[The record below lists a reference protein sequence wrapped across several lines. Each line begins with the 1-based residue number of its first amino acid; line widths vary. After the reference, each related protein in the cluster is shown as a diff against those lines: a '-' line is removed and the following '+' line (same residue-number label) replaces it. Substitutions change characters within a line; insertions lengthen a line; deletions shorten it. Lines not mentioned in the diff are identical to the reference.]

1 LFSAKPAP
9 HHTQRN
15 FTMGRTAKPP
25 QGFYTAGQAIKK
37 LHMSRSSLY
46 NLVERGQIKKI
57 TPPNKTDGFY
67 AKDDVDRIA
76 QAQEAFILQYAS
88 DTSTFTAAQEE
99 DIDGIAD
106 LNAELFG
113 GTRAS
118 RYDLRLAQYH
128 CNPEIFHVLKQDGI
142 VVGYVGIFPLKQE
155 AIDKIMA
162 GMPESRF
169 RIEVLAPE
177 YITQFRPSEADNVF
191 LIIGVK
197 QGVKKSRLYG
207 ARVIA
212 GTITFLEMLARKGVF
227 IKKAYGTSRTE
238 SGIGLSKNLG
248 FRLIMPSQE
257 DDDLLRFEL
266 DLETS
271 NNLLLRDY
279 QHLIKQSTRK
289 RPKNV
294 QAKTELE

>member
-1 LFSAKPAP
+1 
-9 HHTQRN
+9 
-15 FTMGRTAKPP
+15 MGRTAKPP
-25 QGFYTAGQAIKK
+25 HGFYTAGQAVKK

-46 NLVERGQIKKI
+46 NLVERGQVRKI

-76 QAQEAFILQYAS
+76 KDQEAFILQYAS
-88 DTSTFTAAQEE
+88 DTSSFSVAQEE
-99 DIDGIAD
+99 DIEGIAD

-113 GTRAS
+113 GTRSS
-118 RYDLRLAQYH
+118 RHDLRLAQYH

-142 VVGYVGIFPLKQE
+142 VVGYIGIFPLKQE
-155 AIDKIMA
+155 AIDRIVA

-169 RIEVLAPE
+169 RLEVLAPE
-177 YITQFRPSEADNVF
+177 YITRFRTGEADNVF

-212 GTITFLEMLARKGVF
+212 GTITFLEMLARRGVF
-227 IKKAYGTSRTE
+227 VRRVYGTSRTE
-238 SGIGLSKNLG
+238 QGTRLSKNLG
-248 FRLIMPSQE
+248 FRQITPTQEE
-257 DDDLLRFEL
+257 DDVLRFEL
-266 DLETS
+266 DLEES
-271 NNLLLRDY
+271 NNPLLREY
-279 QHLIKQSTRK
+279 QHLMKQAIRK

-294 QAKTELE
+294 SAKTELE

>member
-1 LFSAKPAP
+1 M
-9 HHTQRN
+9 
-15 FTMGRTAKPP
+15 FTVGRTAQPP
-25 QGFYTAGQAIKK
+25 KGFYTAGQAVKK

-57 TPPNKTDGFY
+57 TPPGKTDGFY
-67 AKDDVDRIA
+67 AKEDVDRLA
-76 QAQEAFILQYAS
+76 MAQEAFILQYAS
-88 DTSTFTAAQEE
+88 DTSTFAVAQEE
-99 DIDGIAD
+99 DIEGIAD

-118 RYDLRLAQYH
+118 RYDLRMAQYRS
-128 CNPEIFHVLKQDGI
+128 NPEIFHVLKQDGI
-142 VVGYVGIFPLKQE
+142 VVGYLGIFPLKQV

-162 GMPESRF
+162 GMSESRF

-177 YITQFRPSEADNVF
+177 YIAQFKPGEADNVF
-191 LIIGVK
+191 LIIGVR

-212 GTITFLEMLARKGVF
+212 GTVQLLEKLAQRGVF

-238 SGIGLSKNLG
+238 LGIKLSKGLG
-248 FRLIMPSQE
+248 FRQITPAHEE
-257 DDDLLRFEL
+257 DTGLLRFEL

-271 NNLLLRDY
+271 DHPLLREY
-279 QHLIKQSTRK
+279 QSLVKQATAHGKKKHNS
-289 RPKNV
+289 
-294 QAKTELE
+294 QLSL